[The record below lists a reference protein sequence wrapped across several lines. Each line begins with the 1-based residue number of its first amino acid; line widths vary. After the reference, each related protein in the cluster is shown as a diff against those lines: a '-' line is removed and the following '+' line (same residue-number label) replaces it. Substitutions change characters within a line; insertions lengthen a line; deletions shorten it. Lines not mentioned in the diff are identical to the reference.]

1 MEMSALSPLM
11 RSHESIRPWANA
23 QPYDKKTAS
32 YTARLSAFHAALK
45 PYVTKVVEEA
55 REGLPSIRP
64 DFYASGDFKDHHDEY
79 AYFFGSDVFVAPV
92 IERKAKTRTVFLPE
106 GQWVSFADGR
116 DYDGGQ
122 ITFAAR
128 LGVPTAFYRK
138 KSAFKEI
145 FSEAAKLL
153 P

>member
-1 MEMSALSPLM
+1 M
-11 RSHESIRPWANA
+11 
-23 QPYDKKTAS
+23 K
-32 YTARLSAFHAALK
+32 
-45 PYVTKVVEEA
+45 KVVEEA

-122 ITFAAR
+122 EITFAAR

-138 KSAFKEI
+138 ESAFKEI